1 MSMAKK
7 KTMEANKNGSVMKG
21 KKVYTAPQLTV
32 VALKAERGYSASAGS
47 PLADFFQLF
56 DGSDESQTQES
67 WSEHSTW
74 GSSGD
79 SFF

>member
-1 MSMAKK
+1 MKNKK
-7 KTMEANKNGSVMKG
+7 E
-21 KKVYTAPQLTV
+21 YIAPQLTV
-32 VALKAERGYSASAGS
+32 VTFKNERGYGASNGT

-56 DGSDESQTQES
+56 DGNDEQQAQES